1 MNVLDEMLSSYL
13 AQDYKHTNCRVCNRK
28 LTDPISIY
36 MGVGPECAKA
46 LHDQLDIKL
55 PLVWVTVDVES
66 DTDFEN
72 EAGACYV
79 DIFIESVCPWTEQVL
94 YQTVI
99 RLESVDWDSTHQE
112 RLKSTFGETS
122 GFMDGVFDTIAVR
135 VRYDYHRG
143 TAEGWDMLDVL
154 FEDVGS
160 WDPWPEIA
168 KQVAIVDT
176 SYVAEIIHE
185 HLRELPGLDAL
196 QYGDEI
202 YGDVSVFA
210 HDYELTPSYDDL
222 EQAPVNLF
230 AYDWQDEDGFY
241 SVDAIRE
248 ACNERPRAL
257 LWIFAEW

>member
-1 MNVLDEMLSSYL
+1 MNMLDEMLISYL
-13 AQDYKHTNCRVCNRK
+13 EHEHKHTNCRVCNRK

-36 MGVGPECAKA
+36 MGVGPECAKT

-55 PLVWVTVDVES
+55 PLVRVTVDVES
-66 DTDFEN
+66 DTDFEY

-99 RLESVDWDSTHQE
+99 RLESLDWDSTHQE
-112 RLKSTFGETS
+112 RLESTFGETS
-122 GFMDGVFDTIAVR
+122 GFMDGVFDTIAVKI
-135 VRYDYHRG
+135 RYDYHRG
-143 TAEGWDMLDVL
+143 SAEGWDMLDVL
-154 FEDVGS
+154 FENVDS

-185 HLRELPGLDAL
+185 HLRELPSTHSKYDG
-196 QYGDEI
+196 EI
-202 YGDVSVFA
+202 YGDVSVHA
-210 HDYELTPSYDDL
+210 YDLESTPSYSDL

-230 AYDWQDEDGFY
+230 AYDFQDDDGHY
-241 SVDAIRE
+241 SVDAIKE
-248 ACNERPRAL
+248 ACNERTRAL